1 MPLMPDLVSSLRER
15 NTWAP
20 DRLLLQRFGGKVDRG
35 LALELLRRRP
45 TPWHLYHPMASPPR
59 RHMSPGTLNIPCH
72 RVYAMPSSGLSLY
85 LLRFSRATVDK
96 MSPLQKRETKGRCRR
111 AHAPVPDRRLK
122 EAADEF

>member
-35 LALELLRRRP
+35 LALELLLRRP

-72 RVYAMPSSGLSLY
+72 RGYAMPSSGLSL
-85 LLRFSRATVDK
+85 F
-96 MSPLQKRETKGRCRR
+96 
-111 AHAPVPDRRLK
+111 APVLTGDSGQ
-122 EAADEF
+122 DESSTETGDKGTLQTGPRPRPRSTLEGGS